1 MEQQQERTTT
11 QTINIQLG
19 SNGEL
24 NLSGIS
30 LENLTQD
37 EFILVQRL
45 IDESQARSQNASR
58 VKELMQQGML
68 AQTAIAAF
76 AVLML
81 SFMGIYAIT
90 RFIGYQVQ
98 QVQENYT
105 NVR

>member
-1 MEQQQERTTT
+1 MEQQQEKTKT
-11 QTINIQLG
+11 QINIQLG

-24 NLSGIS
+24 NLSG
-30 LENLTQD
+30 LALDNLTQD

-45 IDESQARSQNASR
+45 IDESQARSINASR

-81 SFMGIYAIT
+81 SFMGFYGIT